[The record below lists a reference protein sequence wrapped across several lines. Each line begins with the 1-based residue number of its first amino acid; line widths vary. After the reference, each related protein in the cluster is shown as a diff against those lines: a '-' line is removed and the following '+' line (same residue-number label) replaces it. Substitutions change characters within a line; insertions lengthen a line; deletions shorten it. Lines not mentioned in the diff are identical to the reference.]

1 MKNSICLNIF
11 GRQAVKKGQIREHKL
26 LFEPNFFVL
35 NLKNFSRFL
44 TARRVLF
51 YTGFCFFILIATGW
65 ASTQKRPKVII
76 LLPENENAIIVEKK
90 TQTLFLYSAK
100 KNTIFM
106 EFQVACSTGEASG
119 VKQISGDK
127 KTPEGIYFLVDEYE
141 DRYLTPVYGKKAFPT
156 DYPNLVDKRAG
167 KNGSAIWIHGTDKA
181 LKPMDS
187 NGCVALENNSILR
200 LSDFITL
207 DSTPV
212 IMVEENKMATSDGLD
227 QQEQEIR
234 RIVDQ
239 WTSALK
245 SGTYHTYLSFYSASY
260 LPDILWWEEWTG
272 IRKKVQEVDLDFNLI
287 TEREGIY
294 EHNGVFVVLFDSFFT
309 LNNEKIYLGKR
320 KLFLENEN
328 SQYKIIG
335 DTFQTRPKIFEKTTN
350 PLVAAAKLRVK
361 PEIKTQSIM
370 EMINQ
375 WLAAWTAK
383 EMDKYAGFYAEN
395 FYSDG
400 LSKSRWVK
408 RKRLLAQ
415 KYDYINIVGTDFKVK
430 INDKTCEVV
439 FFQEYESSRLTT
451 QGTKTLKL
459 VDEGGL
465 WKIYQESW
473 KEK

>member
-1 MKNSICLNIF
+1 MKKSMCFNIF
-11 GRQAVKKGQIREHKL
+11 G
-26 LFEPNFFVL
+26 
-35 NLKNFSRFL
+35 
-44 TARRVLF
+44 RVLF
-51 YTGFCFFILIATGW
+51 YTAFCFFILIATGW
-65 ASTQKRPKVII
+65 ASTQKRPEAII

-90 TQTLFLYSAK
+90 SQTLFLYSAK
-100 KNTIFM
+100 KNTISM

-127 KTPEGIYFLVDEYE
+127 KTPEGIYFLIDEYE

-167 KNGSAIWIHGTDKA
+167 KNGSAIWIHGTDKE

-187 NGCVALENNSILR
+187 NGCVALENDSILR
-200 LSDFITL
+200 LSDLITL

-212 IMVEENKMATSDGLD
+212 IMVEENRMVTSDGLN
-227 QQEQEIR
+227 QQEQEIQSM
-234 RIVDQ
+234 VDQ
-239 WTSALK
+239 WTNALK
-245 SGTYHTYLSFYSASY
+245 SGTYHIYLSFYSASY
-260 LPDILWWEEWTG
+260 LPDILWWEEWAG
-272 IRKKVQEVDLDFNLI
+272 IRKKVQEVDFDFNLI

-294 EHNGVFVVLFDSFFT
+294 QHNGVFVVLFDSFFT

-328 SQYKIIG
+328 GQYKIIG
-335 DTFQTRPKIFEKTTN
+335 DTFQTRPKIFEKTKN

-361 PEIKTQSIM
+361 PEIKKWTIL
-370 EMINQ
+370 ETVNQ

-383 EMDKYAGFYAEN
+383 EMDKYAAFYAEN

-408 RKRLLAQ
+408 RKRILANM
-415 KYDYINIVGTDFKVK
+415 YDYINIVGTDFKVK

-439 FFQEYESSRLTT
+439 FFQDYESSGLTT